1 MYAPPPIDYQ
11 LSLELLEEHDDEDRE
26 NPNKNLTEDLNPDLD
41 FGKSNEKSKRGLGL
55 IQTRI

>member
-1 MYAPPPIDYQ
+1 MDYQ